1 MTTGQTVCYKRVSS
15 IQQSTERQLDG
26 MTFDLEFVEKVSG
39 GKASN
44 RPELQAMI
52 KHVRSGDVCYVH
64 DVSRL
69 ARNTK
74 DLLDTVEQITAKG
87 CTIIFKKEN
96 LKFSG
101 DKTDAMSQMLLT
113 LLGAV
118 AAFTKTII
126 NDNQAEGIAKAKKNG
141 IHLGRSEKLSKVV
154 QQELLDKV
162 NAGGNKVLL
171 AKEYGISR
179 ATLYNIIKAV

>member
-15 IQQSTERQLDG
+15 ISQNTERQLDG
-26 MTFDLEFVEKVSG
+26 MTFNREFVEKVSG

-44 RPELQAMI
+44 RPELQALI
-52 KHVRSGDVCYVH
+52 KHVRAGDVCYVH

-96 LKFSG
+96 LTFSG
-101 DKTDAMSQMLLT
+101 DKADAMSQMLLT

-118 AAFTKTII
+118 AAFTKTLI
-126 NDNQAEGIAKAKKNG
+126 NEAQAEGIAKRKSKG
-141 IHLGRSEKLSKVV
+141 LPLGRSEKLPKEK

-162 NAGGNKVLL
+162 NAGGNKVSL

-179 ATLYNIIKAV
+179 ATLYNIIKV